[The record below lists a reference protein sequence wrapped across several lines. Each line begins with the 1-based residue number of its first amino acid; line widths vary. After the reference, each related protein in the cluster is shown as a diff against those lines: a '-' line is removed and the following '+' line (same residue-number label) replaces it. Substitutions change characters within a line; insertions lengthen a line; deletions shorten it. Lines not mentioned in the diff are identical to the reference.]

1 MTTTTWR
8 DNYNAGSSTIL
19 AAQVLEAAV
28 SCAIDIQ
35 GEALESVSVPPAVP
49 AAITQQEMHN
59 RRSSLAYKILNGTG
73 GIIANMCHAVAVN
86 ADLYLTANGLQIM
99 KAETDTEPTKAEIK
113 NSISA
118 VWNYFA
124 LDCKAA

>member
-1 MTTTTWR
+1 MITTWR
-8 DNYNAGSSTIL
+8 DNYNAGASSVLST
-19 AAQVLEAAV
+19 QVLEAAI

-35 GEALESVSVPPAVP
+35 GEALASVSVPPAVP

-59 RRSSLAYKILNGTG
+59 RRSTLAYKILNGDG
-73 GIIANMCHAVAVN
+73 SAVSQLAQAVAVN
-86 ADLYLTANGLQIM
+86 VDLYLSASGLQVL
-99 KAETDTEPTKAEIK
+99 KATGDTEPTKAEIK

-124 LDCKAA
+124 LDCDAA